1 MAIYDSFSNKLNT
14 AYDIKETVL
23 PSAYSVDGSKV
34 FPDEEPVIPT
44 AYLKV
49 MSYNVGQWYNGTL
62 TAVPADQYE
71 TYYNLQRDMIADNEI
86 DLMACQEYS
95 ATFSSGHTT
104 DSVIGEYFTDSAK
117 NSESGYQRK
126 AIYSNGYILNDVV
139 NANYEGYTWGYQKA
153 RIVVDGKDVWI
164 FNTHLATSS
173 TESQKVAQAQM
184 LFDMVSE
191 LERFIIFG
199 DFNTVC
205 LSTSDTE
212 YTTIMK
218 QFVDAGYNVAS
229 CSEQFGFNL
238 TWTESTDRTGVWYP
252 CDHIITSSNI
262 VMSDVMVDY
271 SKVEVSSVNGVRID
285 HCPIVATLGI

>member
-1 MAIYDSFSNKLNT
+1 MAIYDLLENELNS
-14 AYDIKETVL
+14 AYDVDGTAL
-23 PSAYSVDGSKV
+23 SSAYSIDTTKV
-34 FPDEEPVIPT
+34 FPDKEPVIPT

-62 TAVPADQYE
+62 TAVPTDQYE
-71 TYYNLQRDMIADNEI
+71 TYYNLHRSMIANNDI
-86 DLMACQEYS
+86 DILGCQEYS
-95 ATFSSGHTT
+95 ATFSNGHTA

-117 NSESGYQRK
+117 NNESSYQRK
-126 AIYSNGYILNDVV
+126 ALYSNGYTLNDVV
-139 NANYEGYTWGYQKA
+139 NTNYDGYSWGYQKA

-164 FNTHLATSS
+164 INTHLATSS
-173 TESQKVAQAQM
+173 TESQKVAQAKL

-191 LERFIIFG
+191 LERFIILG

-205 LSTSDTE
+205 MSTSDTE

-271 SKVEVSSVNGVRID
+271 SKVAVSSVNGVRID
-285 HCPIVATLGI
+285 HCPLIATLGI